1 MVMLNI
7 DMPASCEDCQ
17 FKGDKWCYM
26 ALWLKDEPKDVP
38 EEGRAEWCPME
49 DMSKQEDDLK

>member
-1 MVMLNI
+1 MIAINMPA
-7 DMPASCEDCQ
+7 PASCGDCP

-38 EEGRAEWCPME
+38 EYGRPVWCPIM
-49 DMSKQEDDLK
+49 DMDDDRK